1 MECDPSPH
9 MHAEHINMLSSAVV
23 EARQTG
29 TLSAGGIVNNNKC
42 DTSPNP
48 ALPLFPIQGPRVLA
62 KLDRGLSSR
71 NEWLH
76 IEPVVFV
83 WAHQIAQVFLR
94 CAGCNHVYLLV
105 VSGPPKAGLLLLLEW
120 Q

>member
-1 MECDPSPH
+1 

-71 NEWLH
+71 KEWLH
-76 IEPVVFV
+76 IELF
-83 WAHQIAQVFLR
+83 
-94 CAGCNHVYLLV
+94 
-105 VSGPPKAGLLLLLEW
+105 
-120 Q
+120 